1 MKALVF
7 SLFFLNLSTAVWA
20 CEQDEISFPKNNVC
34 AKLSWIN
41 TPALNQY
48 NSASIHTSATE
59 LKLNVLPW
67 MVMAGGHEH
76 GSRPAQITTISPN
89 DYLIEKL
96 YFMGGMQGDWF
107 LKLQLLDASK
117 VILEEIRVKVEL

>member
-1 MKALVF
+1 MKTLLVGL
-7 SLFFLNLSTAVWA
+7 LFLCFITSVNA

-34 AKLSWIN
+34 ARLSWIN